1 MAAQSILVNRRG
13 RTGSLLEVK
22 AEMRNAPS
30 SAWDDAQ
37 RETFQTFYQEQN
49 QRLFQY
55 AILLTG
61 NRHQAEEALQT
72 AWCQCLTYR
81 ETFFRVPEDKRSAW
95 MRTVVRHAIYAQHR
109 KDRCLVPLDPAWDQP
124 APEAGSEAE
133 ICAVIRSMPTEY
145 RVALELKF
153 VLEWKEE
160 KIAEQLGLSL
170 GATYT
175 RISRGRRLLQ
185 ERLIREGYADG
196 YQRKGQK
203 R

>member
-30 SAWDDAQ
+30 SAWDDVQ
-37 RETFQTFYQEQN
+37 RETFQTFYQAQN

-61 NRHQAEEALQT
+61 DRHQAEEAVQT

-81 ETFFRVPEDKRSAW
+81 ETFFRVPEDKR
-95 MRTVVRHAIYAQHR
+95 
-109 KDRCLVPLDPAWDQP
+109 L
-124 APEAGSEAE
+124 
-133 ICAVIRSMPTEY
+133 
-145 RVALELKF
+145 ALELKF
-153 VLEWKEE
+153 VLEWQEE

>member
-1 MAAQSILVNRRG
+1 
-13 RTGSLLEVK
+13 
-22 AEMRNAPS
+22 
-30 SAWDDAQ
+30 
-37 RETFQTFYQEQN
+37 
-49 QRLFQY
+49 
-55 AILLTG
+55 
-61 NRHQAEEALQT
+61 
-72 AWCQCLTYR
+72 
-81 ETFFRVPEDKRSAW
+81 

-133 ICAVIRSMPTEY
+133 ICAVIRSMPAEY

-185 ERLIREGYADG
+185 ERLISGGVCRWIPTQRTETIRPGTKTQKQNIFAVFCCKRKRKNSGRSDRKRRLHRPTAEPTAAGKNGSCAYALG
-196 YQRKGQK
+196 RNGACPEVPSLCLCG
-203 R
+203 RRPAFFWSFFVPCFLRSG